1 MQPPS
6 NFYFNA
12 YTCLQ
17 KLLDKAQCSCTLG
30 TRLFL
35 SPNTLQELSGFS
47 PGGQTSAP
55 AASGR

>member
-12 YTCLQ
+12 YTCLK